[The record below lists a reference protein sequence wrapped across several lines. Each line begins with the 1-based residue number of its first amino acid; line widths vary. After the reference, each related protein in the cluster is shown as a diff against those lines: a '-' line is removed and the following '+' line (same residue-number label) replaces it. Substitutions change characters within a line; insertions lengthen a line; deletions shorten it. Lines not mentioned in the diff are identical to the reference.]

1 MHTAMEL
8 LPAESV
14 LVEPWLSEVLVF
26 WLSELVLPPSLE
38 LLQAARLNTMVM
50 ARSRDT
56 NFFMIFFPFN
66 AFFQK
71 RCRPGGRPAP

>member
-8 LPAESV
+8 APVEV
-14 LVEPWLSEVLVF
+14 LAEPWLSEVLVF
-26 WLSELVLPPSLE
+26 WLSESVVLLLE
-38 LLQAARLNTMVM
+38 LLQAARLSTIVM

-56 NFFMIFFPFN
+56 NFFMIFFPFK

-71 RCRPGGRPAP
+71 RDGPQGQCAP